1 MFNRALKV
9 PSSEVTA
16 ATFAALERRGVSIRD
31 IAEIVY
37 TIQSPYSKGLTIE
50 HCDQSVKKVLQKREI
65 QHAVLVGIE
74 LDELAEKGL
83 LSEPLQQLIVS
94 DESLFGIDET
104 IAVGAAQAY
113 GSISVTT
120 YGHLDKEKIGI
131 INKLDV
137 KEGARVHTFLDDLVG
152 SIAAAASSRLAHQI
166 RDLEERGEVLT
177 QYEFV

>member
-9 PSSEVTA
+9 PSTEVTA
-16 ATFAALERRGVSIRD
+16 ATFAALERRGVTIRD
-31 IAEIVY
+31 IADIVY
-37 TIQSPYSKGLTIE
+37 TVQAPYSKGLTIE
-50 HCDQSVKKVLQKREI
+50 HCDQSVRKVLQKREI

-74 LDELAEKGL
+74 LDELAEKGM
-83 LSEPLQQLIVS
+83 LSQPLQQLIVG

-131 INKLDV
+131 ITQLDG
-137 KEGARVHTFLDDLVG
+137 KADGRVHTFLDDLVG

-166 RDLEERGEVLT
+166 RDLEERGETLA

>member
-9 PSSEVTA
+9 PSKEVTE
-16 ATFAALERRGVSIRD
+16 ATYAALDRRGVTVRD

-37 TIQSPYSKGLTIE
+37 AVQAPYSKGLTIA
-50 HCDQSVKKVLQKREI
+50 HCEQSVHKVLGKREI

-83 LSEPLQQLIVS
+83 LSEPLQQLIIS

-104 IAVGAAQAY
+104 IAVGAAQSY
-113 GSISVTT
+113 GSISLTT

-137 KEGARVHTFLDDLVG
+137 KEGGRVHTFLDDLVG

-166 RDLEERGEVLT
+166 RDLEESGETLP
-177 QYEFV
+177 QYEFI